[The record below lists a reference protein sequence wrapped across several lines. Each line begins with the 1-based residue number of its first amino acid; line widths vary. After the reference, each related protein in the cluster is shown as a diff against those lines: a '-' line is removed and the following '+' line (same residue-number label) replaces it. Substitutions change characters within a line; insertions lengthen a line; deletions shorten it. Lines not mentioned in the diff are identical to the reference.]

1 MTNNIPAYLLEPS
14 KGIPSGEKKTGLT
27 FLDKTIANTARTIKA
42 IYLQA
47 EHSSR
52 KSLIQNLNPHI
63 KLIALIYMAIIISI
77 IHNIYA
83 QLYITGF
90 ILILFIIARLSI
102 TEVFR
107 KIIILSVVFGFIVV
121 VPASLNIITQGDIL
135 FTLFRISKPLDLW
148 IIRIPMEVGITDNGL
163 RVVALFFMRVLNSI
177 SFAML
182 IVYTTSF
189 PAFVKSFKILGV
201 PDTFLMV
208 ISLTYKYIFIL
219 SRTIE
224 ETYFA
229 LKSRLSGNIK
239 SNSIRNLV
247 GGRVFFIFRRSRI
260 IYEGTYFAMVSRG
273 YNGKI
278 ILASQNRLNH
288 NDFISLAVILAFGI
302 ILILL

>member
-1 MTNNIPAYLLEPS
+1 MANNIPAYLLEPS
-14 KGIPSGEKKTGLT
+14 KGIPPGEKMTGLT

-47 EHSSR
+47 EHASR

-77 IHNIYA
+77 VHNLYN

-90 ILILFIIARLSI
+90 ILVLFIIARLRI
-102 TEVFR
+102 TEIFR
-107 KIIILSVVFGFIVV
+107 KIFILSVIFGFIVV
-121 VPASLNIITQGDIL
+121 IPASLNIITQGDIL

-148 IIRIPMEVGITDNGL
+148 IIRIPMEVGLTDNGI
-163 RVVALFFMRVLNSI
+163 RVVGLFFMRVLNSI

-189 PAFVKSFKILGV
+189 PAFVKSFKVIGV

-239 SNSIRNLV
+239 RNSIRDLV

-260 IYEGTYFAMVSRG
+260 IYEGTYYAMVSRG

-288 NDFISLAVILAFGI
+288 KDFISLVVILAFGI
-302 ILILL
+302 ILVLL